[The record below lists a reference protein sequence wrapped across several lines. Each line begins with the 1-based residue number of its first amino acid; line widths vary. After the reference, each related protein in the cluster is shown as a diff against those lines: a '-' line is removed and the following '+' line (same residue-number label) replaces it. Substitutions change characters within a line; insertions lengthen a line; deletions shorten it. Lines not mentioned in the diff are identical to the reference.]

1 MKIGIR
7 ICALRCIGV
16 FLCFWLAHAAFGQDS
31 GAIKKRFTNE
41 DVIGMTKLGLTD
53 DVIIA
58 KIRAMSAAGDGIR
71 FDTGVDGLKALKSN
85 GVPDSV
91 IKAMINPSAP
101 GPTVVAATSA
111 TPMTVDP
118 NLPPPEVGVY
128 WKDRANFV
136 LLQGQAL
143 TNTKAGGKAGSLFT
157 NGMRNQHWDAT
168 IEGQT
173 SKNVVR
179 ERHPSF
185 YFYVPD
191 GSDAGD
197 YVLIKLNKKS
207 DHREFQVG
215 SFGGITGGKS
225 GVKKDKELGFK
236 SDHVGIR
243 MYRVTLE
250 EDLKPGEYAFFMGT
264 GQGATMSGARGGNR
278 SGGNATGRIY
288 DLSVIE

>member
-1 MKIGIR
+1 MVRFIGLVL
-7 ICALRCIGV
+7 CLGLACGV
-16 FLCFWLAHAAFGQDS
+16 FGQDN
-31 GAIKKRFTNE
+31 GAMRKRFTNE
-41 DVIGMTKLGLTD
+41 DVIGMVKLGLTD

-58 KIRAMSAAGDGIR
+58 KIRAMSAAGGDAIS
-71 FDTGVDGLKALKSN
+71 FDTGVEGLKNLKASS
-85 GVPDSV
+85 VPDSV
-91 IKAMINPSAP
+91 IKVMINPGAP
-101 GPTVVAATSA
+101 VATVVTASS

-118 NLPPPEVGVY
+118 NLPPPEIGVY

-168 IEGQT
+168 IEGPT

-179 ERHPSF
+179 ERHPAF
-185 YFYVPD
+185 YLYVPD
-191 GSDAGD
+191 GSDAAD
-197 YVLIKLNKKS
+197 YMLIKLNKKG

-236 SDHVGIR
+236 ADHVGIR
-243 MYRVTLE
+243 AYRVTLDT
-250 EDLKPGEYAFFMGT
+250 DLKPGEYAFFMGT

-278 SGGNATGRIY
+278 SGGNAAGRIY
-288 DLSVIE
+288 DFSILE